1 MLVEKRLEIDWPLL
15 DEFVAA
21 ARDMKKRYQ
30 LSAEPDVMDFFKL
43 DHVVQVHE
51 EQTQNDKLEALIIDA
66 AEEAVKVSVKC
77 VKKRGCS

>member
-1 MLVEKRLEIDWPLL
+1 
-15 DEFVAA
+15 
-21 ARDMKKRYQ
+21 MKKRYQ

-66 AEEAVKVSVKC
+66 AEEAVKGLCEMREKEGRS
-77 VKKRGCS
+77 